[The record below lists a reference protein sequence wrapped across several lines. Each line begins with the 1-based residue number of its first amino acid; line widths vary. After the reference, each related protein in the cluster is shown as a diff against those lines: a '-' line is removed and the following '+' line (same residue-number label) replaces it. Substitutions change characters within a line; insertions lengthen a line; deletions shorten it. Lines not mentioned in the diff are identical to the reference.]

1 MTKGSWNHV
10 LFYTKVC
17 LSAITTDNAMDKN
30 IQRIFIHAKHVMAF
44 EKKKKEEELQLF
56 YK

>member
-1 MTKGSWNHV
+1 
-10 LFYTKVC
+10 
-17 LSAITTDNAMDKN
+17 MDKN